1 MLASASS
8 SSYRRVPQNEQ
19 QAAAAVAG
27 AASVD
32 SGTSMMQRSHGE
44 RLQNKCA
51 AGTYWKGIYCVATGG
66 DA

>member
-19 QAAAAVAG
+19 QAAAAG